1 MRENH
6 MIDHSYD
13 YDVVIIGAG
22 LTGLAT
28 AYALRA
34 SGLRVALVEK
44 EARLGGVIHTEQ
56 EAGFTFEQGP
66 NTGLISTPEVAKL
79 LAHFPQLTQIASA
92 KAKRRLILKTKQGTQ
107 RFFPLPYSLASAI
120 STPLFTLRDKLRLLG
135 EPLRKRGSHP
145 EETIA
150 SLVKRRMGR
159 SFLDYA
165 IDPFIGGIYAGDPDK
180 LVTKYALPK
189 LYLLEQEHGSFI
201 RGAIAKARAPKDT
214 DAQSVTKEIFSTRG
228 GLSSLIHTLAQDLTQ
243 DQLYLSAHQ
252 AKITPQQTEGFQINF
267 IQHGIKQELFTHQV
281 VTTVPAPALPSLLPF
296 LSVRED
302 LAPILSLRY
311 APIVQVVWGVD
322 QEIPQFH
329 AFGGLIPSHEDP
341 YVLGIL
347 HPSACFPDRAP
358 EGSSLLSIFL
368 GGMRSPELIDW
379 SDEDILSLVRERLQR
394 ILGLS
399 VAPTIHRI
407 YRHRHA
413 IPQYEAS
420 SGARFARIKELEE
433 AIPGLHLGGAI
444 SEGIGIPDRIKQAY
458 RLARTI
464 ATKR

>member
-228 GLSSLIHTLAQDLTQ
+228 GLSSLIHTLAQDLAQ

-252 AKITPQQTEGFQINF
+252 AKITPQQTEGFQVNF

-368 GGMRSPELIDW
+368 GGMRSPKLIDW

-394 ILGLS
+394 ILELS
-399 VAPTIHRI
+399 VDPTVHRI

-413 IPQYEAS
+413 IPQYEVS

-433 AIPGLHLGGAI
+433 AIPGLHLAGAI

-458 RLARTI
+458 HLARTI